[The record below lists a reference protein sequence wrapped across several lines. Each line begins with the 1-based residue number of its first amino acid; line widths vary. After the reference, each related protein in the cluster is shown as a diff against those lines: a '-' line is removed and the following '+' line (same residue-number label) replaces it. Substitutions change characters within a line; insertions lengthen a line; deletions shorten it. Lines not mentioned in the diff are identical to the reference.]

1 MCARHRPVAIGIL
14 VVLGL
19 FLFGWVIAAEA
30 AYQIGFSVST
40 QVNPFYKAMAD
51 GVREQAKVEGME
63 VTVLNAEDKLEK
75 QIADV
80 EDLIQKKVQV
90 IVINATHDG
99 AAAVLNKAT
108 EVGIPVVT
116 LQRGMPGARV
126 ASHIGTDNVV
136 IGREGAEWI
145 AKKLNGKGNVVVLEG
160 IPGAASSEDRKK
172 GSAEIWPKYPG
183 IKIVAQQS
191 GKYDRAVALGVMENI
206 LQAQPQIDAVFCFN
220 DEMAMGALAAV
231 KAARRTGILITGM
244 DANKDAREAVER
256 GELAMTIALPPFDIG
271 KLGVQHAK
279 WLITKEKPVPARTVM
294 PVSFVTK

>member
-1 MCARHRPVAIGIL
+1 MGIARWRMAGIALVAVGL
-14 VVLGL
+14 V
-19 FLFGWVIAAEA
+19 FAWAAA
-30 AYQIGFSVST
+30 GQAGTKLGFSVST

-51 GVREQAKVEGME
+51 GVRDQAKAEGFE

-80 EDLIQKKVQV
+80 EDLIQKKIDVL
-90 IVINATHDG
+90 IINATHDG
-99 AAAVLNKAT
+99 AAAVLNKA
-108 EVGIPVVT
+108 VDAGIPVIT
-116 LQRGMPGARV
+116 LQRGVPGAKV
-126 ASHIGTDNVV
+126 VSHIGTDNVV

-145 AKKLNGKGNVVVLEG
+145 AKKLNGKGNVVVMEG

-172 GSAEIWPKYPG
+172 GSAEVWPKYPG

-231 KAARRTGILITGM
+231 KAAKRTGIAITGM
-244 DANKDAREAVER
+244 DANKDAREAVEK
-256 GELAMTIALPPFDIG
+256 GELAMTIALPPYDIG
-271 KLGVQHAK
+271 KRGVTFAK
-279 WLITKEKPVPARTVM
+279 WLKTKEQPVPARFVM
-294 PVSFVTK
+294 PVSFITKP